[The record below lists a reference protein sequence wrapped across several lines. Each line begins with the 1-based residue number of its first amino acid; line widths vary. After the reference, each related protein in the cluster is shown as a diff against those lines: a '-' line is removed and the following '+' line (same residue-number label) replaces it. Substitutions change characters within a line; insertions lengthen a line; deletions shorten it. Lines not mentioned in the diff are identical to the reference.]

1 MTSTPTPPSLM
12 DRLTEAAAEAAYEN
26 RRMDHD
32 GKHWALLVLQRP
44 TPWEVIQTRQDA
56 RAAVGAILSTLAA
69 EGWRA
74 VPEVATEGMQR
85 ALKVAFLD
93 GTYSG
98 LIENQGAIE

>member
-1 MTSTPTPPSLM
+1 MTTIPIPPTLL

-74 VPEVATEGMQR
+74 VPEVATAKMAEAWAENGR
-85 ALKVAFLD
+85 H
-93 GTYSG
+93 SG
-98 LIENQGAIE
+98 ASPMLGPRP